1 MVFSVGCSWDYAGEI
16 MTWLGFVVDSVTGGS
31 KNCFSLPVLR
41 GTMRG
46 KIMNWFLS
54 DGSINMAGTFRGPG
68 LPGLLPARK
77 NLGRRRTNAS
87 FSVGKKQLLQ
97 VGMEGQIL
105 QAPSNSPRGRACSVV
120 FFFWAGQRTPP
131 GWHSLVVA
139 LQAAAAVARRRLGR
153 PLGFSGVWPVHSVTA
168 GTSGMSTAA

>member
-46 KIMNWFLS
+46 KIMKWLFS

-77 NLGRRRTNAS
+77 NLGQRWTHVF
-87 FSVGKKQLLQ
+87 FSVCQKKLLQ
-97 VGMEGQIL
+97 VRMEGLPL
-105 QAPSNSPRGRACSVV
+105 QALCNALRGLAC
-120 FFFWAGQRTPP
+120 
-131 GWHSLVVA
+131 
-139 LQAAAAVARRRLGR
+139 
-153 PLGFSGVWPVHSVTA
+153 
-168 GTSGMSTAA
+168 

>member
-1 MVFSVGCSWDYAGEI
+1 MVPRCRLFVGLCRGDYDLA
-16 MTWLGFVVDSVTGGS
+16 WVCCGFVTGARENGS
-31 KNCFSLPVLR
+31 SLPVLR

-46 KIMNWFLS
+46 KIMKLLFS

-77 NLGRRRTNAS
+77 NLGRRWTNAS
-87 FSVGKKQLLQ
+87 FSVGQKQLLQ

-105 QAPSNSPRGRACSVV
+105 QAPSNGSRGDACSVD
-120 FFFWAGQRTPP
+120 FFFWVGQRTPP
-131 GWHSLVVA
+131 GWHSLLVV
-139 LQAAAAVARRRLGR
+139 LQAAAAVARRWLGR
-153 PLGFSGVWPVHSVTA
+153 PLGSSGVWPVHSVTA